1 MTEDNT
7 VLIIAVLAVIA
18 SLAAAGF
25 SYYSISQGPKIAG
38 FALSSTGTT
47 NLTIAS
53 TADINFTA
61 TNINWGSGIV
71 NATKAGAVLDSDAG
85 TVINGTWTA
94 VSTPLVLENIGNVN
108 VTLTLNSS
116 LAAQFIGAGASYKLK
131 IADKASNTGACG
143 GTNGFSSYTDVS
155 GTNQNACSDFG
166 YIDNRDEIE
175 IDVQLYIPYNVSTG
189 AKGAILTATAT
200 ALPGG

>member
-18 SLAAAGF
+18 SLAVAGF
-25 SYYSISQGPKIAG
+25 GYYSISPKVSG
-38 FALSSTGTT
+38 FALSSTGTM
-47 NLTIAS
+47 NLTITQ

-131 IADKASNTGACG
+131 IADKTGNSNACL
-143 GTNGFSSYTDVS
+143 TNGFSSYLEVS

-166 YIDNRDEIE
+166 FLDSRDEIE
-175 IDVQLYIPYNVSTG
+175 IDVRLYIPYNVSTG
-189 AKGAILTATAT
+189 TKGAMITATAS
-200 ALPGG
+200 AIPGG